1 MEQKEKDRC
10 DKAIEIIQAFRDDSI
25 VEVFYETAN
34 GFQRCFT
41 IGAVLEALRR
51 NRSVRVLAPD
61 LLTVILRY

>member
-1 MEQKEKDRC
+1 MEQKEKDKC
-10 DKAIEIIQAFRDDSI
+10 DKAIEIIQAFRDDA
-25 VEVFYETAN
+25 VVRAFYETAN

-61 LLTVILRY
+61 MLKETLRY